1 VPAGDVNDGMPVTL
15 LIEHRGT
22 HARTWQLPRCSSAT
36 TLVDVG
42 RGALSTSRI

>member
-1 VPAGDVNDGMPVTL
+1 VPAGDVDDGMPVTL

-22 HARTWQLPRCSSAT
+22 HARTWQLPRRAGMS

-42 RGALSTSRI
+42 RGA